1 MCKLGQL
8 SSAKSGALISS
19 ILLSASEGFF
29 FPTLLKQLEYF
40 NIWVSHC
47 AQLLGHYIRL
57 VMSVMASFV
66 WLFYKWSKDG
76 IIQYTDL

>member
-1 MCKLGQL
+1 MCKIGQL

-19 ILLSASEGFF
+19 ILLSASEGF

-57 VMSVMASFV
+57 VMSVMSSFV

-76 IIQYTDL
+76 IIQYADL